1 MQNTWKPLV
10 ALALIALI
18 MVSGFSAVAVLA
30 KEGRSGSG
38 SSGRGETE
46 LEIEDGKLLV
56 KPSVVMPT
64 STGEMYRPYFIGRF
78 SGNGFIE
85 SGNDAEPIS
94 INVGKDNG
102 RVFPLASAEALNDDA
117 YAKIAKELE
126 ISTDE
131 AKATAVVASTSTGVA
146 QAAIAQDVSNKRRG
160 DVWSGVLTIGFG
172 DMQEEFF
179 LIGKEKESS
188 IRFAVIPMG
197 EYPVDLINKLE
208 IKKRTFSR
216 IELWN
221 GELNLKSDSD
231 FKGEWKFTAFSYNQY
246 YGYDYSSGVR
256 AMPLEIATGSKAEVS
271 DYIVEPVM
279 IKKQKVFG
287 FIPSGKQVAVVK
299 IYKGDVMIAERTL
312 AEDEVSEID
321 NLVLR
326 VVKINGELKVVAET
340 KS

>member
-1 MQNTWKPLV
+1 MKQEKNTWKPLV

-30 KEGRSGSG
+30 KEGSSGRG

-56 KPSVVMPT
+56 KPSAAMPV
-64 STGEMYRPYFIGRF
+64 SANEMYRPYFIGRF

-117 YAKIAKELE
+117 YAKIAEELD
-126 ISTDE
+126 ISTDD
-131 AKATAVVASTSTGVA
+131 AKATAAVATTASTGVA
-146 QAAIAQDVSNKRRG
+146 QAAIAQDVSNKRRD

-188 IRFAVIPMG
+188 IKFAVIPMG
-197 EYPVDLINKLE
+197 EYPVELINKLE

-221 GELNLKSDSD
+221 GALNLKSDSD
-231 FKGEWKFTAFSYNQY
+231 FNGEWKFTAFSYNQY
-246 YGYDYSSGVR
+246 YGYDYGYGVR

-271 DYIVEPVM
+271 DYIVEPLM
-279 IKKQKVFG
+279 IKQQKVFG
-287 FIPSGKQVAVVK
+287 LI
-299 IYKGDVMIAERTL
+299 
-312 AEDEVSEID
+312 
-321 NLVLR
+321 
-326 VVKINGELKVVAET
+326 
-340 KS
+340 